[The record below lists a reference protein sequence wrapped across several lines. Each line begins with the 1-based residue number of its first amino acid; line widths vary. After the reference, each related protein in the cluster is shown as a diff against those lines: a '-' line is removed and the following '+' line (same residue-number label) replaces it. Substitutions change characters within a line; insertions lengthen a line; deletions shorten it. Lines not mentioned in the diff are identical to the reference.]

1 MFPALCGD
9 PVLGFLMTNWVKN
22 KVQLNNWSMPF
33 RKPSFSKKLKTWK
46 YFKIK
51 WNLTILQLRF
61 CILMAKFGISIKFWS
76 RNMYDD
82 VCMMTFQ
89 KCHFLSRIV
98 TKISNCVLVYLSNKD
113 FKTEIIMNANNCD
126 SGWYCLLGCSTR
138 KGNVCYKASKC
149 GPEWKQAIKTYNMGC
164 GNIIYFICFNKYAI
178 WYILVWHYFYSLN

>member
-46 YFKIK
+46 FFKIK

-61 CILMAKFGISIKFWS
+61 CILMAKFGIPIKFWS

-98 TKISNCVLVYLSNKD
+98 TKISNCVIIPFEITFEN
-113 FKTEIIMNANNCD
+113 FKKLPLKINRNQP
-126 SGWYCLLGCSTR
+126 LLLILL
-138 KGNVCYKASKC
+138 
-149 GPEWKQAIKTYNMGC
+149 IKTHK
-164 GNIIYFICFNKYAI
+164 I
-178 WYILVWHYFYSLN
+178 

>member
-98 TKISNCVLVYLSNKD
+98 TKISNCVKNKQKSLRY
-113 FKTEIIMNANNCD
+113 F
-126 SGWYCLLGCSTR
+126 
-138 KGNVCYKASKC
+138 VCYPHCFCVKTQKCSKWS
-149 GPEWKQAIKTYNMGC
+149 PKNRVPV
-164 GNIIYFICFNKYAI
+164 IIRVPTKVRVF
-178 WYILVWHYFYSLN
+178 WG

>member
-9 PVLGFLMTNWVKN
+9 PVLAFLMTNWVKN
-22 KVQLNNWSMPF
+22 KVQLINWSMPF

-98 TKISNCVLVYLSNKD
+98 TKISNCV
-113 FKTEIIMNANNCD
+113 
-126 SGWYCLLGCSTR
+126 
-138 KGNVCYKASKC
+138 
-149 GPEWKQAIKTYNMGC
+149 
-164 GNIIYFICFNKYAI
+164 IYIYIYIYIFIFIFIFIFIHIYES
-178 WYILVWHYFYSLN
+178 YI

>member
-98 TKISNCVLVYLSNKD
+98 TKISNCVLRGPSGSRGELFYYGGQKHNFFILCKVIKLKD
-113 FKTEIIMNANNCD
+113 SKT
-126 SGWYCLLGCSTR
+126 
-138 KGNVCYKASKC
+138 
-149 GPEWKQAIKTYNMGC
+149 
-164 GNIIYFICFNKYAI
+164 FFFN
-178 WYILVWHYFYSLN
+178 FYQGT

>member
-98 TKISNCVLVYLSNKD
+98 TKISNCVFQHNKS
-113 FKTEIIMNANNCD
+113 KINPKAISEAQTEGSRTIIP
-126 SGWYCLLGCSTR
+126 
-138 KGNVCYKASKC
+138 KV
-149 GPEWKQAIKTYNMGC
+149 
-164 GNIIYFICFNKYAI
+164 IIINPLKEFLQMQREN
-178 WYILVWHYFYSLN
+178 